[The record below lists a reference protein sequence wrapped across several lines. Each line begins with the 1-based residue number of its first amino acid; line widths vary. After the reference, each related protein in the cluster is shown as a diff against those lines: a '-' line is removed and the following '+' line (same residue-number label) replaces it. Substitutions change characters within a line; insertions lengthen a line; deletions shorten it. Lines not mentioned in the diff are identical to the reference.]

1 MKIFAQRPL
10 LNMLMAIFRLIN
22 NHGGSHKNIY
32 IFLTKILIITAEKE
46 TVSDNDNEDEG
57 ACGVFP

>member
-1 MKIFAQRPL
+1 
-10 LNMLMAIFRLIN
+10 MLMAIFRLIN